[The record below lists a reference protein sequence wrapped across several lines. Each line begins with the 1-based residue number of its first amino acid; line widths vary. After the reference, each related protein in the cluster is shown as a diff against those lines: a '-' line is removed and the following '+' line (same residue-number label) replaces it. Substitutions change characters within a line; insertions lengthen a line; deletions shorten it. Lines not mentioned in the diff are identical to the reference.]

1 MIRPHHLLIV
11 FILIMTVVACA
22 PTPPTAIM
30 STSLPTTP
38 KAIPIITEDISSSI
52 EPSQT
57 EVSLDTNQDNSI
69 VLENNHMNI

>member
-1 MIRPHHLLIV
+1 
-11 FILIMTVVACA
+11 
-22 PTPPTAIM
+22 M